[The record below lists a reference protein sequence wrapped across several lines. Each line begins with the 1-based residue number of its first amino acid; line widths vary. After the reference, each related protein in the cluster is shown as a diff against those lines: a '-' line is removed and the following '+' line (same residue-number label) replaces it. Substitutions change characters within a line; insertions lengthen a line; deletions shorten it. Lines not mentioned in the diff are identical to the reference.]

1 MPVLASPEMCT
12 GCAACF
18 NICTHS
24 AIAMVKDEEGFLVPF
39 VDGSKCVDCGLCENV
54 CPALHPLS
62 EVGFPAPK
70 VYAMWSELDRRKS
83 SSGGVFSAFARNIL
97 GQEGV
102 VFGAFFDKGLHCKH
116 VDIQSIEDLPALQG
130 SKYVQ
135 SEMGIA
141 FKRVKDYLKIGRKV
155 LFSGTPCQI
164 AGLKKYLRKSDANL
178 LTLDLICHGV
188 PSEDVF
194 KGYLTKVSSR
204 FAAMPDGYEFRKR
217 DGWGIVPSISFCG
230 KSRPMCGMDSLYMKA
245 FTVSAIFRKCCY
257 QCKYSSIPRVG
268 DCTLGDFWGIGKYGI
283 PFEYDTRKGV
293 SLVLANTAQGEA
305 ALHQLTDCFVEE
317 RTLEEAL
324 MENHNLK
331 GPSERHADRESIIS
345 DFLNPEVSLKK
356 MATKYKLVD
365 FSMKARINNLA
376 TRWGLF
382 DFARRLYNWIK

>member
-1 MPVLASPEMCT
+1 MPILASPEMCT

-18 NICTHS
+18 NICAHS
-24 AIAMVKDEEGFLVPF
+24 AITMVKDKEGFLTPL
-39 VDGSKCVDCGLCENV
+39 VDDSKCVECKLCEVV
-54 CPALHPLS
+54 CPVLQPLS
-62 EVGFPAPK
+62 RVGYSSPK
-70 VYAMWSELDRRKS
+70 VYAIWSELDRRKS
-83 SSGGVFSAFARNIL
+83 SSGGAFSAFARDIL
-97 GQEGV
+97 AQGGV
-102 VFGAFFDKGLHCKH
+102 VFGAAFDKGLRCKH
-116 VDIQSIEDLPALQG
+116 IEIQSLEDLSALRG

-135 SEMGIA
+135 SEIGIA
-141 FKRVKDYLKIGRKV
+141 FNRVKGYLKVGRKV

-164 AGLKKYLRKSDANL
+164 AGLKKYLRKSDSNL

-194 KGYLTKVSSR
+194 NGYLKKISSR
-204 FAAMPDGYEFRKR
+204 YKVIPEAYEFRKR
-217 DGWGIVPSISFCG
+217 DGWGIAPSVSFCG
-230 KSRPMCGMDSLYMKA
+230 RNRPMCGKDSLYMKA
-245 FTVSAIFRKCCY
+245 FTASAIFRKCCY
-257 QCKYSSIPRVG
+257 QCRYSSIPRVG